1 MSDIEKA
8 AREAVEAAHNTEQ
21 LALVMAILQAQ
32 QLTQHQGC
40 QHPPAPVQ
48 QPNTGKWIAV
58 GVAAPF
64 LAVSLAVGFVAVAIS
79 AVAVTICLLI
89 LRGLWVDMQQEK
101 AKRS

>member
-8 AREAVEAAHNTEQ
+8 ARDAVEAAHNSEQ
-21 LALVMAILQAQ
+21 LALIAAVLQAQ

-64 LAVSLAVGFVAVAIS
+64 LAVTLAISVMAFAIS
-79 AVAVTICLLI
+79 AVALTICVLV
-89 LRGLWVDMQQEK
+89 LRSVWADMQK
-101 AKRS
+101 GKKS